1 MARRWLAREP
11 VILMYHRIA
20 TPEYDPWDIAVSEVS
35 FEEQLDIL
43 KNERDMM
50 LLEDFAGL
58 FARGKLPASAA
69 AITFDDGYACN
80 ALVAAPLLSK
90 YGIPAT
96 FFLTTGMIGTN
107 AVFWWDELADIII
120 ESETRVQ
127 AHVFI
132 RGRRFEL
139 PFAAPKISGPKLM
152 SWKATRRSREPR
164 TAAYLAIWWALRPL
178 SEAERRT
185 ALDAMWSASGRSPE
199 PRPSCRIMTPEEVC
213 HLSTGLFRVAPHT
226 MTHPAL
232 GGLTP
237 TEQRCEI
244 SESRDACQAFGGQI
258 SQVFAYPYGNFT
270 PVTSDIV
277 HELGFAAACST
288 RSRPVRSGDSRFELP
303 RLQATNFAH
312 RMPRHIAAA
321 ARLGGLAR
329 RLSRAESW
337 LDPCVWGGRASC
349 LADLS

>member
-1 MARRWLAREP
+1 MAGRWLPREP

-20 TPEYDPWDIAVSEVS
+20 TPEYDPWDIAVSEAS

-43 KNERDMM
+43 KNERDLM
-50 LLEDFAGL
+50 LLEDLAGL
-58 FARGKLPASAA
+58 FARGKLPANAA

-96 FFLTTGMIGTN
+96 FFLTTGLIGTN
-107 AVFWWDELADIII
+107 AEFWWDELADIII
-120 ESETRVQ
+120 ESETRAQ
-127 AHVFI
+127 AHVLI
-132 RGRRFEL
+132 SGRRFEL

-178 SEAERRT
+178 SEAERRA

-199 PRPSCRIMTPEEVC
+199 PRASYRIMTPQEVC

-226 MTHPAL
+226 MSHPAL

-244 SESRDACQAFGGQI
+244 SESRDACRALGGQI

-270 PVTSDIV
+270 PVTSGIV

-288 RSRPVRSGDSRFELP
+288 HSRPVRSGDSHFELP
-303 RLQATNFAH
+303 RLQATNLAH

-321 ARLGGLAR
+321 ARLDRLAR
-329 RLSRAESW
+329 RLGRAGSL
-337 LDPCVWGGRASC
+337 LDPRVWASR
-349 LADLS
+349 SG